1 MSLRPHRPCNGKG
14 SGDAHDEEE
23 LYFHCELSV
32 PHGPPSSTP
41 SQLSPPVTP
50 AMRHLSSGAL
60 SLSVLSQ
67 SPDTPHVSRSPEL
80 WRPVAGCASVRQG
93 ARCQKRHPGE
103 ELGSRQALDPRS
115 LDSPGSSAHWINPT
129 HQATPTGGKPC
140 ISAIPHLLSAS
151 FPHQFPLMA
160 GSPASARGYPFP
172 ERRPSPTPPPPS
184 PPSTTPTRGV
194 CGSVLPPLL
203 PRSPW
208 DTCLSFPHSLPRG
221 SQFSP
226 RLFWDRG
233 RGLSSK
239 PRLTMGEL
247 SD

>member
-32 PHGPPSSTP
+32 PHRPPSSTP
-41 SQLSPPVTP
+41 SHLSPPVTP
-50 AMRHLSSGAL
+50 AMRPLSSGAL

-93 ARCQKRHPGE
+93 ARCQKRYPGE

-115 LDSPGSSAHWINPT
+115 LDSSGSSAHWIDPT
-129 HQATPTGGKPC
+129 HQATPTGE
-140 ISAIPHLLSAS
+140 
-151 FPHQFPLMA
+151 
-160 GSPASARGYPFP
+160 SPASLLSPTSFQPASPSNSHPWP
-172 ERRPSPTPPPPS
+172 EVPPPQEDTPSQKDIPSPPQPPRS

-208 DTCLSFPHSLPRG
+208 DTCLSFPQSFPRG
-221 SQFSP
+221 SQFRP
-226 RLFWDRG
+226 RL
-233 RGLSSK
+233 L
-239 PRLTMGEL
+239 
-247 SD
+247 

>member
-1 MSLRPHRPCNGKG
+1 MLPWALVKWEGLGSPDERMSLRPHRPCNGKG

-32 PHGPPSSTP
+32 PHRPPSSTP

-50 AMRHLSSGAL
+50 AMRPLSSGAL

-93 ARCQKRHPGE
+93 ARCQKRYPGE

-115 LDSPGSSAHWINPT
+115 LDSSGSSAHCINPT
-129 HQATPTGGKPC
+129 HQATPTGE
-140 ISAIPHLLSAS
+140 
-151 FPHQFPLMA
+151 
-160 GSPASARGYPFP
+160 SPASLLSPPPFSQLP
-172 ERRPSPTPPPPS
+172 PTSPTHGRKSRLRKRIPLPRKTSPPPQPPRS

-208 DTCLSFPHSLPRG
+208 DTCLSFPQSFPRG

-226 RLFWDRG
+226 RL
-233 RGLSSK
+233 L
-239 PRLTMGEL
+239 
-247 SD
+247 